1 MNDIPPSVGIVFIVC
16 ITIITATIAVCD
28 CEKQKQA
35 APNNAVT
42 PTESTTETDDTS
54 TEGTTPAQQ
63 LLFMRL
69 IKTLP

>member
-1 MNDIPPSVGIVFIVC
+1 MDDIPPSVAIVFMVC
-16 ITIITATIAVCD
+16 VAIITATIVICD
-28 CEKQKQA
+28 CVKQKQA

-54 TEGTTPAQQ
+54 TEGMTPAQQ

-69 IKTLP
+69 IKALP